1 MKRTVILFAGVFVLA
16 CTVSLKAQIR
26 VIKNARGF
34 NGDATVVYRG
44 VNGDAALSNAVAS
57 FLRACGW
64 FKLSSGKAD
73 YTVSGRVSGGRV
85 NLTVTSTIGPGFNIS
100 QSVSGG
106 DRETAKRLVDAI
118 LKAVFKI
125 DGICR
130 TKIAFSGES
139 SPGIKNIYL
148 CDIDGGGVKRLT
160 SFRSLCVESSWSPGG
175 RSVVYTK
182 YGRAVTSIIET
193 RLSPLSSRRL
203 VGYPGLNAGAKISPN
218 GKYLAL
224 ILSKDGQVE
233 LYVKALEGR
242 ARRRLTNSSTPES
255 TPCWSPSGGQLCF
268 VSGSSG
274 RPQLYII
281 GANGGRSVRLNTEGS
296 EATSPSWSK
305 KDQIVY
311 SCRMGR
317 SYAIA
322 VYDIK
327 TGNNE
332 ILTKTAGSWE
342 SPSWAPD
349 DRHIVCCR
357 TYGGKTALYIIDSM
371 TGEARKLIGGGSS
384 LTMPSWSPLL

>member
-1 MKRTVILFAGVFVLA
+1 MKRIVLLIAGVFVLA
-16 CTVSLKAQIR
+16 CSVSLKAQIR
-26 VIKNARGF
+26 VVKNARGF
-34 NGDATVVYRG
+34 DGDATVVYRG
-44 VNGDAALSNAVAS
+44 VTGNAALSQSVS
-57 FLRACGW
+57 KFLQACGW
-64 FKLSSGKAD
+64 FKLTSGKAD
-73 YTVSGRVSGGRV
+73 YTVSGQVSGGRV
-85 NLTVTSTIGPGFNIS
+85 NLSVTSTIGPGFNIS
-100 QSVSGG
+100 QSVAGS
-106 DRETAKRLVDAI
+106 DRETAKRLVDAV
-118 LKAVFKI
+118 LKAIFKI

-139 SPGIKNIYL
+139 RPGVKNIYL
-148 CDIDGGGVKRLT
+148 CDIDGGDFNRLT
-160 SFRSLCVESSWSPGG
+160 SFHSLCVESSWSPHG

-182 YGRAVTSIIET
+182 YGHAVTSVIET

-255 TPCWSPSGGQLCF
+255 TPCWSPSGGQLCY
-268 VSGSSG
+268 VSGSTG

-281 GANGGRSVRLNTEGS
+281 GANGGRNVHLRTEGS
-296 EATSPSWSK
+296 EATSPSWSSK
-305 KDQIVY
+305 NQIAY

-317 SYAIA
+317 NYAIA

-327 TGNNE
+327 TGQNQV
-332 ILTKTAGSWE
+332 LTRTAGSWE

-349 DRHIVCCR
+349 ARHIVCSR
-357 TYGGKTALYIIDSM
+357 TYGGRTSLYIIDSM
-371 TGEARKLIGGGSS
+371 TGESRKLIGGASS
-384 LTMPSWSPLL
+384 LTMPSWSPIL